1 MKYKAVLFDLD
12 GTLLDTLAD
21 LADSMNAALAES
33 GFGPHPVEAYKTFV
47 GDGIEMLARRVLP
60 HDRCDDETIARC
72 LVAMR
77 GQYAKRWAHKTRPY
91 DGIAQ
96 MLDRLA
102 SSGVRM
108 AILSN
113 KPDDMAKLT
122 VSELLGRWRFEV
134 VQGLCDGV
142 PRKPDPAG
150 ALQIARHMAVGPG
163 EFLYLGDTDTDMITA
178 NAAGMYAVGALWG
191 FRSAKELNECGA
203 KKLIARPV
211 ELLELLS

>member
-1 MKYKAVLFDLD
+1 MKFKAVLFDLD
-12 GTLLDTLAD
+12 GTLLDTLGD

-33 GFGPHPVEAYKTFV
+33 GFGPHPTEAYKTFV

-60 HDRCDDETIARC
+60 PDRCDDETIARC
-72 LVAMR
+72 LAAMR
-77 GQYAKRWAHKTRPY
+77 EQYAKRWAHKTRPY

-113 KPDDMAKLT
+113 KPDDMTRLT

-142 PRKPDPAG
+142 PKKPDPAG
-150 ALQIARHMAVGPG
+150 ALQIARHMALPDKWLK
-163 EFLYLGDTDTDMITA
+163 EWQTDTPEHRLTESFKA
-178 NAAGMYAVGALWG
+178 CRSLARRYAA
-191 FRSAKELNECGA
+191 ELKA
-203 KKLIARPV
+203 RDKL
-211 ELLELLS
+211 